1 MQLIRNAI
9 KTPDGT
15 LLESLHRH
23 DYKEYTDAN
32 GKTYMVD
39 GGLDYVR
46 RSANGD
52 EIDLC
57 VYVGQEGED
66 GYDEVEAHEVRR
78 NILKWGSYGIKGDQP
93 LTFKTIAR
101 MECDHI
107 QNVLEHCKNV
117 APIIKDCMIEEL
129 KRRKTLGVYI

>member
-1 MQLIRNAI
+1 MNLIRNAI

-15 LLESLHRH
+15 ILESFHRH
-23 DYKEYTDAN
+23 DYKTHTDAN
-32 GKTYMVD
+32 GKEYMVD

-46 RSANGD
+46 RSAWGD

-66 GYDEVEAHEVRR
+66 GYDAVEVEAHEVRR
-78 NILKWGSYGIKGDQP
+78 NILKWGSYGINGDQP

-107 QNVLEHCKNV
+107 RNVLDYCKNV
-117 APIIKDCMIEEL
+117 DPIIKDCMIQEL
-129 KRRKTLGVYI
+129 KYRGV

>member
-1 MQLIRNAI
+1 MRLIRNAI
-9 KTPDGT
+9 QTPDGT
-15 LLESLHRH
+15 ILESEYRH

-52 EIDLC
+52 EISRCL
-57 VYVGQEGED
+57 
-66 GYDEVEAHEVRR
+66 YDDESHEVQR
-78 NILKWGSYGIKGDQP
+78 NTLKWGSYGINGDQP

-101 MECDHI
+101 MDCDHI
-107 QNVLEHCKNV
+107 RNVLDYCKNID
-117 APIIKDCMIEEL
+117 PIIKDCMIEEL
-129 KRRKTLGVYI
+129 KYRGVQWSDWGK